1 VGYGS
6 DSGHNSSTTHS
17 GINTHNIII
26 TDETAQQQKTGKNAA
41 ETIAGIHT
49 DTTSDNYADKAG
61 YLSNN
66 FDKDK
71 VQKELDLQREVSQE
85 FSKNMQATSAFIN
98 SKKDKLK
105 EELKQENLSPEQ
117 RAQYEKELAQWNS
130 GGLILNAIGA
140 GLAAPTNNL
149 GGILAATASPA
160 ISYQIGQYFKG
171 KDAEGSTAHLVAHAV
186 LGAAVA
192 AAGGNDALAGGL
204 AAAGAEATAP
214 IVSKWLYGKDAK
226 DLTADEKATVSAI
239 AGLTGAATGV
249 AIGGSMADVAQGNQA
264 GHTAVDNNRLIVTG
278 DKAAKKRYLDLLN
291 KAQKQYNYKLDEKN
305 RIVIDGYHYD
315 DTQNPPV
322 LVSDNPNGG
331 VLNPTDVANKT
342 IIDAINK
349 NEDIYLRLI
358 SDPEYIN
365 KNHTTV
371 DDFSTGDVNVTKE
384 FFDNSDPEALYL
396 IVLHLTKERF
406 ETQNYEQIKSGIFN
420 DDGSTKNQY
429 NKENIFMPAHDL
441 ARDAEYRYLK
451 DRYPNNII
459 HPDVEVAPF
468 VTKWKGMDVIQFTHD
483 YGDKVVKTYYTYE
496 QDSTKRYEYP
506 RKPIGTVIEDK
517 NTK

>member
-1 VGYGS
+1 
-6 DSGHNSSTTHS
+6 
-17 GINTHNIII
+17 
-26 TDETAQQQKTGKNAA
+26 
-41 ETIAGIHT
+41 
-49 DTTSDNYADKAG
+49 
-61 YLSNN
+61 
-66 FDKDK
+66 DK

-140 GLAAPTNNL
+140 GLAAPTNSI
-149 GGILAATASPA
+149 GGIVAATASPA
-160 ISYQIGQYFKG
+160 LSYQIGQYFKG

-192 AAGGNDALAGGL
+192 AAGGNNALAGGL

-249 AIGGSMADVAQGNQA
+249 AVGGSMADVAQGNQA

-278 DKAAKKRYLDLLN
+278 EKAAKKRYLDLLN
-291 KAQKQYNYKLDEKN
+291 KAQKQYKYKLDAKN

-315 DTQNPPV
+315 DSQNPPV

-358 SDPEYIN
+358 SDPNYIIQN
-365 KNHTTV
+365 RIFIDDVQSGVV
-371 DDFSTGDVNVTKE
+371 DATKDLYE
-384 FFDNSDPEALYL
+384 NSDPKALMQT
-396 IVLHLTKERF
+396 IVHYIKER
-406 ETQNYEQIKSGIFN
+406 ESINNYEQVKSTIVNGSEPIFQ
-420 DDGSTKNQY
+420 S
-429 NKENIFMPAHDL
+429 AHHKGL
-441 ARDAEYRYLK
+441 QTELKYLNEQFPGGNYSQGQEYSYM
-451 DRYPNNII
+451 D
-459 HPDVEVAPF
+459 
-468 VTKWKGMDVIQFTHD
+468 KWKGQYVGIRNIP
-483 YGDKVVKTYYTYE
+483 YGSKELQYYFPLAPTVNKQGFPLRPINVQY
-496 QDSTKRYEYP
+496 
-506 RKPIGTVIEDK
+506 RK
-517 NTK
+517 

>member
-1 VGYGS
+1 
-6 DSGHNSSTTHS
+6 
-17 GINTHNIII
+17 
-26 TDETAQQQKTGKNAA
+26 
-41 ETIAGIHT
+41 
-49 DTTSDNYADKAG
+49 
-61 YLSNN
+61 
-66 FDKDK
+66 DK

-140 GLAAPTNNL
+140 GLAAPTNSI
-149 GGILAATASPA
+149 GGIVAATASPA
-160 ISYQIGQYFKG
+160 LSYQIGQYFKG

-192 AAGGNDALAGGL
+192 AAGGNNALAGGL

-239 AGLTGAATGV
+239 AGLTGAATGAV
-249 AIGGSMADVAQGNQA
+249 VSGSMADVAQGNQA

-278 DKAAKKRYLDLLN
+278 EKAAKKRYLDLLN
-291 KAQKQYNYKLDEKN
+291 KAQKQYKYKLDAKN

-315 DTQNPPV
+315 DSQNPPV

-358 SDPEYIN
+358 SDPKIISQDQILI
-365 KNHTTV
+365 
-371 DDFSTGDVNVTKE
+371 DDFQTGNIDVTKD
-384 FFDNSDPEALYL
+384 FFQNSDPNALMQSIIHY
-396 IVLHLTKERF
+396 IKER
-406 ETQNYEQIKSGIFN
+406 EQTNNYEGIKSTVNNNNRHLIFTPGHNAGI
-420 DDGSTKNQY
+420 
-429 NKENIFMPAHDL
+429 L
-441 ARDAEYRYLK
+441 AELNYLQEL
-451 DRYPNNII
+451 YPNKNFIYQYLNP
-459 HPDVEVAPF
+459 HPIL
-468 VTKWKGMDVIQFTHD
+468 TTWKGKSVLVKIYNYGGVQQKIYFD
-483 YGDKVVKTYYTYE
+483 YKI
-496 QDSTKRYEYP
+496 DSIG
-506 RKPIGTVIEDK
+506 RKIPIRPIGVSY
-517 NTK
+517 